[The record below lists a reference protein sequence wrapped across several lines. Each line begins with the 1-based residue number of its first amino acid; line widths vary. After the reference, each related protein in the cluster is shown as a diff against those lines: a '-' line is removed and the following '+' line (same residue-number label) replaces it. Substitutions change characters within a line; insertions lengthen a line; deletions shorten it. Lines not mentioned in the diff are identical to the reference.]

1 MSKIE
6 LQKNDKKITSRNYFI
21 VLMVA
26 VLTITI
32 VLYARKFIN
41 DYNENINNI
50 SILED
55 NTQSINISDLN
66 YIIPETKEAIIYV
79 SYKGNKEINSMEK
92 KLYNK
97 IKNTEIK
104 EKIMYLDVS
113 NYIEDSRYIS
123 VLRDKFKNI
132 ENEINTAPIFIYIK
146 DGKAIEAA
154 SSELKIVDYNV
165 LKELEQKYKEE

>member
-1 MSKIE
+1 MVKVK
-6 LQKNDKKITSRNYFI
+6 LQKNDRKITLRNYFI
-21 VLMVA
+21 VLMVTI
-26 VLTITI
+26 LTITI
-32 VLYARKFIN
+32 VLYTRKFIT

-55 NTQSINISDLN
+55 NTQSINISDLD
-66 YIIPETKEAIIYV
+66 YIIPETKDAIIYV
-79 SYKGNKEINSMEK
+79 SYKGNKEINSVEK

-97 IKNTEIK
+97 IKNTIIK

-113 NYIEDSRYIS
+113 DYLDNSRYIS

-146 DGKAIEAA
+146 DGKAVEAM

-165 LKELEQKYKEE
+165 LKELEEKYKEE